1 MLTYG
6 FNLVVNPCT
15 ELVLIDINKKLIENR
30 FYDMPIFIACGL
42 VEENIKFV
50 VPSYDVPLTA
60 EYVDDVIKKIFP
72 REVGEPVCVN
82 NFREIKLSDYEII
95 CQSLKFGKDI
105 PTDFYRLPERFG
117 FGFKERY
124 FDWSKETFKFAE
136 FIPEIDLSSAEK
148 NISSQSLKD
157 ELDKIFD
164 SSNVGKFTEH
174 PVHYVVKA
182 TSRESAKNIV
192 SLLAT
197 ALYENK
203 HLISRRVSWF
213 SNIKGMVHNDFR
225 GIFTASLNST
235 VVFECPD
242 DSDVIPSD
250 LEFSGRLALFPVK
263 GNEIFPFLKYLVQ
276 RNHENTLFILVE
288 ITDDKS
294 QTNQLIELVKDTV
307 NLVTIYGE

>member
-60 EYVDDVIKKIFP
+60 EYVGDVIKKIFP

-203 HLISRRVSWF
+203 RLISRRVSWF
-213 SNIKGMVHNDFR
+213 SNLKGNVHNYFR
-225 GIFTASLNST
+225 DIFTASLNST

-276 RNHENTLFILVE
+276 INHNNTLFILVE